1 MIPVERDPHS
11 APFFDA
17 AAEGALLLRYS
28 PSSGE
33 WSEPAARVCSVT
45 QATDLE
51 WRESTGTGGLVTWTI
66 KPGRG
71 STPDTVVGIV
81 ELAEGPWLTVP
92 LDIPPAELR
101 EGLPIRITFVRPE
114 HSEPLPVGTVEL
126 PS

>member
-1 MIPVERDPHS
+1 MIPVERDPYS

-17 AAEGALLLRYS
+17 AAQGTLLLRYS

-51 WRESTGTGGLVTWTI
+51 WRPATGTGELVTWTI
-66 KPGRG
+66 KPGRQ

-81 ELAEGPWLTVP
+81 ELAEGPWLTVT
-92 LDIPPAELR
+92 LDVPPAELR
-101 EGLPIRITFVRPE
+101 EGLPIRVTFVRPE
-114 HSEPLPVGTVEL
+114 DSEPLPVGTLEL
-126 PS
+126 S

>member
-1 MIPVERDPHS
+1 MIPVERDPYS

-17 AAEGALLLRYS
+17 AAEGTLLLRYS

-33 WSEPAARVCSVT
+33 WSEPAAQVCSVT

-51 WRESTGTGGLVTWTI
+51 WRPAAGTGQLVTWTI
-66 KPGRG
+66 KPGRL

-92 LDIPPAELR
+92 LDIPPASLC
-101 EGLPIRITFVRPE
+101 EGLPIRVTFVRPE
-114 HSEPLPVGTVEL
+114 DSEPLPIGTLER
-126 PS
+126 S